1 MNTIKEESI
10 KDEIGEQRFNR
21 RKDKSHTYIVNKI
34 TKFKSES
41 KEKRETVFLERIDE
55 KYKTKKFNL
64 TSKKI
69 CQKFRKSIKTMP
81 IFEVM
86 GLKEKNKKN
95 YDNISYEFKKYEQKL
110 GINLSYKNRISLKD
124 ESPEDINNILSIL
137 SLPAEKRNFY
147 NVIAIKKYLLQ
158 TKIEWLFRDEFENKE
173 ESIEKL
179 LTFFGLEMNYRLFKE
194 GGEVFKVGDSSVYL
208 YLIIKGKIEILKPT
222 PEMSLISGH
231 EYFLYIMN
239 LKHQKEEYLLNINL
253 EENFRQF
260 DIDKNEINLLPS
272 IYIHH
277 VFELIKMKKRIKF
290 EDELGKVYMSLKD
303 LDLTPET
310 ELTYEILSKKIEE
323 KLPFIPPIL
332 LRKYKFI
339 VDKVN
344 KKKVKL
350 TKYTKVLTLGNNEFF
365 GESAMGENEKRNAT
379 IRVLEDSY
387 LGYLSANLYKTNFF
401 AEKKLAMQNK
411 IHFLSNRFFFK
422 NINLKRFSK
431 KYFNLFIYEKYA
443 HGSTLFEENEELK
456 YVYFIEDGL
465 VELSS
470 NKTMLDIEIFLK
482 GLEEKFLLKDDKN
495 YLKYKELKSRTTDLE
510 DYLNKTQKSKILIVG
525 RNESLGIESFFYGI
539 PYFVTAKVVS
549 QRAKMFKISIDN
561 LWQILNIEIECI
573 SNLKNL
579 VLNKVKILRKRLFSM
594 NNTKLI
600 LLDNKIIF
608 NYEFDFNNN
617 YGNKSQVENKTE
629 NKNSLLIKDIT
640 TNIPLLKKN
649 KFYSLSPLNISGAN
663 QKKKKNILFNQ
674 KMNSNIKYRNKNNL
688 LINNLSNFQMD
699 ERIKYLKRRMKAL
712 KFPSFEDR
720 WLNNAKNDIKILN
733 SDKQFIS
740 LVKNKKEKEIKTEI
754 EEEKKVNNEKDKNYK
769 KELNIINIENKKD
782 EGTIIS
788 PRKKVNLFIDF
799 NTQKLNKLNNSSD
812 SILPSLSSRKHSGNN
827 NKIIPNI
834 KNNIKNN
841 FSYSGTIENNI
852 FKTNLKSINNSKSL
866 FSISRNNRYKDQ
878 PKKSLKFI
886 YKKLNNFYEIKND
899 FAKKKF
905 RFYNDKKLF
914 SYNRE
919 KKDNLFEIINFKEE
933 KNNSNDSP
941 YLRYSNSLIKMK
953 NEEISSK
960 INGT

>member
-69 CQKFRKSIKTMP
+69 GQKFRESIKTMP

-194 GGEVFKVGDSSVYL
+194 GEEVFKVGDSSVYL

-769 KELNIINIENKKD
+769 KELNIIN
-782 EGTIIS
+782 
-788 PRKKVNLFIDF
+788 
-799 NTQKLNKLNNSSD
+799 
-812 SILPSLSSRKHSGNN
+812 
-827 NKIIPNI
+827 
-834 KNNIKNN
+834 
-841 FSYSGTIENNI
+841 
-852 FKTNLKSINNSKSL
+852 
-866 FSISRNNRYKDQ
+866 
-878 PKKSLKFI
+878 
-886 YKKLNNFYEIKND
+886 
-899 FAKKKF
+899 
-905 RFYNDKKLF
+905 
-914 SYNRE
+914 
-919 KKDNLFEIINFKEE
+919 
-933 KNNSNDSP
+933 
-941 YLRYSNSLIKMK
+941 
-953 NEEISSK
+953 
-960 INGT
+960 